1 MHILWGC
8 LIAASISYACT
19 EETFI
24 TIEQCANAFYIQS
37 PRLQTSILILVSA
50 HLDAAAPHMP
60 VHVDLDI
67 ILYRIQIKGTR

>member
-1 MHILWGC
+1 VQVLPQPT
-8 LIAASISYACT
+8 SIT
-19 EETFI
+19 TRQP
-24 TIEQCANAFYIQS
+24 TNAFYIQS